1 MSGES
6 CGWIDYVRWRRRQLW
21 GSLVTFRIFLMKRWS
36 LRQSENEGDQDA
48 TFVFHIHLELP
59 QLIDCQDHNGH
70 FGRGIKGA
78 YELPTEAL
86 QKAIS
91 ITDQT
96 PYDAFMRTWFV
107 QWLGAAPMIWEA
119 LHCRTTARI
128 EAIAHPACAMSK
140 TSHGIE

>member
-1 MSGES
+1 MAKTATLG
-6 CGWIDYVRWRRRQLW
+6 DL
-21 GSLVTFRIFLMKRWS
+21 LVHVPYIFLMKKKVGS

-48 TFVFHIHLELP
+48 TFVFHVHLELP

-70 FGRGIKGA
+70 FGHGIKGA

-86 QKAIS
+86 QKS
-91 ITDQT
+91 RSVSRTKHRT
-96 PYDAFMRTWFV
+96 YVRFMRTWFV

-119 LHCRTTARI
+119 LHCMTTARI

-140 TSHGIE
+140 TSHGTE